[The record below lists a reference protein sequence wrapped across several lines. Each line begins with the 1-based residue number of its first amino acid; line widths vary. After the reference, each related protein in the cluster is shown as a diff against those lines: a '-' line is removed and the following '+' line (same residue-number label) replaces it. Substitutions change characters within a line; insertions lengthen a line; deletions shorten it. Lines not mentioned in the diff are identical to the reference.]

1 MRVVVTLWELVIT
14 CKVSSS
20 QEQNVHKCEQTNV
33 KPQSAFK
40 IKDSI
45 IGNPSQFITNPFHPM
60 HYIDTNA
67 SF

>member
-1 MRVVVTLWELVIT
+1 MYT
-14 CKVSSS
+14 
-20 QEQNVHKCEQTNV
+20 NVNKPNV
-33 KPQSAFK
+33 KPQSAYK